1 MYHEGERWPLVS
13 IIIPNHNGLKFVE
26 RCLKS
31 VLSADYPNF
40 EVIFVDDYST
50 DGSVELV
57 EKMFSSDSR
66 LRVIRSD
73 RNLGA
78 AEARNIGIKVAKGKY
93 LCFLDNDAEVDPN
106 WLKELIKVLES
117 NTKIGAVQSK
127 FLHMHDHRR
136 IQALGELIIPYLGW
150 IIRIAGEKEDD
161 GSYDNIQEIVAV
173 TVSMAVKRKVIDE
186 VGLFDSDL
194 FIPWEDMDLSWRIWL
209 SGYKEVL
216 AARSRVYHY
225 GGKKP
230 RTAPGSAIEFH
241 MHKNCIRVLTKNY
254 SISKLIVYLPLAM
267 MGMFF
272 RDSFRLIKRNDPYP
286 MLNLFIGTFWNLT
299 HLRDTLKERYKVQRL
314 IRKVSDDYIMKHIMI
329 KLSPSYIYRE
339 FLVRGRI

>member
-1 MYHEGERWPLVS
+1 MQHESETWPLVS

-26 RCLKS
+26 RCIKS

-40 EVIFVDDYST
+40 EVIFVDDFSI

-78 AEARNIGIKVAKGKY
+78 AGARNIGIKVAKGEY
-93 LCFLDNDAEVDPN
+93 LSFLDNDAEVDPK

-117 NTKIGAVQSK
+117 DIKVGAAQSK
-127 FLHMHDHRR
+127 FLYMHDHGR
-136 IQALGELIIPYLGW
+136 IQALGVLFIPYLGW
-150 IIRIAGEKEDD
+150 IIRIAGDKEDD
-161 GSYDNIQEIVAV
+161 GSYDHIQDIVAA

-194 FIPWEDMDLSWRIWL
+194 STTFEEMDLSWRIWL
-209 SGYKEVL
+209 RGYKEVL
-216 AARSRVYHY
+216 APRSVVYHY

-230 RTAPGSAIEFH
+230 RRAPSAIEFF
-241 MHKNCIRVLTKNY
+241 MQKNCIRMLTKNY
-254 SISKLIVYLPLAM
+254 SLSNLIIYLPLAM

-272 RDSFRLIKRNDPYP
+272 RASFRLIKRNDPYP
-286 MLNLFIGTFWNLT
+286 MLSLFIGTFWNLT
-299 HLRDTLKERYKVQRL
+299 HLRDTLKERYKVQHL

-339 FLVRGRI
+339 FLARGRI